1 MYLVSYYDN
10 GFFREEVLDTKNLIS
25 DRKRFAFMQFKFSKK
40 WIFDLQVRK
49 IPEQLSFDVRR

>member
-10 GFFREEVLDTKNLIS
+10 GFFREEILDTKNLIS
-25 DRKRFAFMQFKFSKK
+25 DRKRFAFLQFKFSKE

-49 IPEQLSFDVRR
+49 IPEQLSFDARR

>member
-25 DRKRFAFMQFKFSKK
+25 DRKRFAFLQFKFFKK

-49 IPEQLSFDVRR
+49 IPEQLSFYVRR

>member
-25 DRKRFAFMQFKFSKK
+25 DRKRFAFLQFKFSK
-40 WIFDLQVRK
+40 
-49 IPEQLSFDVRR
+49 